1 MVRKDLVYILYQLI
15 MQEKMLHTGMWIFV
29 GNGSHPR
36 ADSTPG
42 VLAHVDLSPAG

>member
-1 MVRKDLVYILYQLI
+1 MVRKDLVYILYLI
-15 MQEKMLHTGMWIFV
+15 MQGKILHTGMCIFV